1 MKRYFF
7 DVASRSQVQ
16 YDFQGP
22 RAGAAGSG
30 VCELAELIAL
40 DIECIDGDG
49 SFGMEVHV
57 RNIGG
62 QMLFTVP
69 IRDPEMIAA

>member
-16 YDFQGP
+16 YDFKGRELERPDQ
-22 RAGAAGSG
+22 AFD
-30 VCELAELIAL
+30 LAELIAL
-40 DIECIDGDG
+40 DIECIDGDD